1 MGYNSD
7 KKLSTLNQVVK
18 ENLKT
23 YLSEYR
29 LLTDG
34 VNILNGFIINIGVD
48 YEIKVYSGYN
58 KREVLLR
65 VQEIENYLILIIG
78 HLINQ
83 SIFQKLNY

>member
-58 KREVLLR
+58 KSKFYKSSNELKKL
-65 VQEIENYLILIIG
+65 
-78 HLINQ
+78 
-83 SIFQKLNY
+83 FQY